1 MSPDPGEPAL
11 TPAEDAGSPATSS
24 EWMVLEQSADAPG
37 DPPGSRR
44 FTILQRGLVAR
55 PSGLLLALACATI
68 VIYGMRN
75 ARSVLA
81 PILLAMF
88 VVMGLSPIL
97 QWLKRKGMP
106 SWAAIVVVLVGFLIV
121 AGLLIGIIA
130 ASLGQI
136 NSKVPVYQENL
147 NRIASE
153 VQTWFGGRGIDVS
166 GITGNV
172 LRPDKIVGWVTT
184 SIRVLISLLTNAFL
198 LILIVAF
205 MIAEVYAFPKKVH
218 QRLQLGPV
226 LGRAFENFA
235 DVTRTFLFTLTW
247 LNALTAALA
256 AVVYYAFGVDFA
268 LLWAF
273 MFFLLSFI
281 PNIGFVLA
289 VIPPF
294 FVTLLEFGFTR
305 AAIVVA
311 IVIVFNGFVNN
322 AIAPRFMGQKTGL
335 STLAV
340 FLSLV
345 LWAWILGPIGALM
358 SVPLTLM
365 VKLLFLDS
373 YDSTRP
379 VSALISPLPRMPKKG
394 RARRRRASR
403 RGGLR
408 ETPPAPLDSAPRGR
422 LRRRSRSHG
431 DPKNVPEYEE
441 QYPHRRHDQEV
452 RQHEG
457 DHRPDA

>member
-75 ARSVLA
+75 ARSILA

-106 SWAAIVVVLVGFLIV
+106 PWAAILVVLVGFLIV

-247 LNALTAALA
+247 MNALTAVLA

-289 VIPPF
+289 VIPPVLRHPAGVRVHPGGDRRRHSDRLQRF
-294 FVTLLEFGFTR
+294 REQRHR
-305 AAIVVA
+305 AALHGAEDGSLHPGGVPVPRPVGLDTGTDRGVDVGA
-311 IVIVFNGFVNN
+311 ADAHGQAAVPGFVRQH
-322 AIAPRFMGQKTGL
+322 AAALRPHQPAAEDAEEGPGGQ
-335 STLAV
+335 
-340 FLSLV
+340 
-345 LWAWILGPIGALM
+345 
-358 SVPLTLM
+358 
-365 VKLLFLDS
+365 
-373 YDSTRP
+373 RQ
-379 VSALISPLPRMPKKG
+379 
-394 RARRRRASR
+394 RAGR

-408 ETPPAPLDSAPRGR
+408 ETPPAPLDSAPPWSPTQA
-422 LRRRSRSHG
+422 L
-431 DPKNVPEYEE
+431 PVPWGS
-441 QYPHRRHDQEV
+441 QERTRV
-452 RQHEG
+452 
-457 DHRPDA
+457 